1 MPLIVAAERPSTRRI
16 FTLDS
21 DFYIYRLT
29 DSSTLI
35 CVGCDAREPLV
46 AVPPPH
52 RDFLRLALP

>member
-1 MPLIVAAERPSTRRI
+1 MPLIVAAEWPNTRRI

-21 DFYIYRLT
+21 DFYIYRLA
-29 DSSTLI
+29 DGSTLI
-35 CVGCDAREPLV
+35 CVGYDAREPLV